1 MLTNNLKKKILKKQ
15 EIFEKN
21 SFTNLRNLELL
32 DLSHNLLPHL
42 EGVDL
47 SSLVSLRFLNL
58 RNNNLTSLGIR
69 AIPSPISLELISLD
83 NNDWLCDE
91 RTSCFTREPLLE
103 IIQNSSALL
112 TAPLIRVLNVLTSYD
127 S

>member
-1 MLTNNLKKKILKKQ
+1 MQIKCKLTQIT
-15 EIFEKN
+15 
-21 SFTNLRNLELL
+21 TNLRNLELL

-47 SSLVSLRFLNL
+47 SSLASLRFLNL